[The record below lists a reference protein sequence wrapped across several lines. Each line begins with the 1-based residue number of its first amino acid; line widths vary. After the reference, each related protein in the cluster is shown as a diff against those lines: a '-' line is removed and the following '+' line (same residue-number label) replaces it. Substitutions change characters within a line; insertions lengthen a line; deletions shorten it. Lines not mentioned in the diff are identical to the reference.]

1 MAEDKRNSI
10 DLWAEI
16 SKMRDTEGWKILM
29 ERYAKE
35 GDDIMTELLDVNSQD
50 NGVKYTKR
58 DLCVYQLS
66 TLARLDKVVKEFE
79 TNAKAKDKAQ
89 GQPKHIGV

>member
-29 ERYAKE
+29 ERYGKE
-35 GDDIMTELLDVNSQD
+35 GDDLMTDILNVETPNEP
-50 NGVKYTKR
+50 KYGLR
-58 DLCVYQLS
+58 DLYVHQLNA
-66 TLARLDKVVKEFE
+66 LGRLSKCITEFE